1 MLNARCPFDL
11 NACGLQGYR
20 ELLAVE
26 TLQIVVQVD
35 NDYRSCL

>member
-1 MLNARCPFDL
+1 MLNARCPFGL

-20 ELLAVE
+20 EFLAVE

-35 NDYRSCL
+35 SDYRSCL